1 VFDGS
6 QPLVVRLSWIL
17 AAAVVGGM
25 GIAFLSWAATDW
37 TLEDANAYWLAALR
51 LRAGQELYPVIRDV
65 ESSDIYR
72 YSPWFAW
79 LVVPI
84 TYLPPS
90 VAAIAW
96 SLVLL
101 GASAA
106 AIWPLLRERRYLHA
120 AFFGPILIAISASGN
135 VHALLVAAL
144 VHGVER
150 RSGPLWIAM
159 AASLKAVPVLLVL
172 VYLGRRQ
179 WTNAWLTLGLAVA
192 LVAPMLL
199 YDLSNYPFGPGSGG
213 PVIRW
218 PPAYLAAVA
227 VGAAATLTLAR
238 TRYGWLA
245 SAATAA
251 LALPRF
257 FTYDVTLLLVG
268 TVRRAPKSSTR

>member
-1 VFDGS
+1 MYDSS
-6 QPLVVRLSWIL
+6 QPIVVRLSWIL
-17 AAAVVGGM
+17 AAAVIGGM
-25 GIAFLSWAATDW
+25 GIAFVYWAATDW
-37 TLEDANAYWLAALR
+37 TLEDANAYWQAALR
-51 LRAGQELYPVIRDV
+51 LREGRELYPVIGDV

-72 YSPWFAW
+72 YAPWFAW
-79 LVVPI
+79 LMVPI

-90 VAAIAW
+90 VAGIAW

-101 GASAA
+101 GASAT
-106 AIWPLLRERRYLHA
+106 AIWPLLRERRHLHA

-150 RSGPLWIAM
+150 RSGPLWIAI

-172 VYLGRRQ
+172 VYVGRRQ
-179 WTNAWLTLGLAVA
+179 WTMALLTLGLAAA

-199 YDLSNYPFGPGSGG
+199 YDLSNYPFGPGTGG

-218 PPAYLAAVA
+218 PPAYLAALAAGIA
-227 VGAAATLTLAR
+227 VTLTLAR

-245 SAATAA
+245 SATTAA

-268 TVRRAPKSSTR
+268 TVRRPRK